1 MCAPSPLRPVANSR
15 EHSHPLLATGSIK
28 ECGCCSV
35 PYDGRSEAIPIISR
49 EVREFDCARLMPA
62 SSRST
67 RVANS
72 SAIGGRQIHS
82 SGTKL
87 TKATH
92 PRSKSQKQ
100 KPVYRGAS
108 IQGELQ

>member
-1 MCAPSPLRPVANSR
+1 MFAPSSVRPVANSR

-35 PYDGRSEAIPIISR
+35 PCDGRSEAIPIITR

-72 SAIGGRQIHS
+72 SAIGGNQISFLTHRTHRGDTPAFKITKTKTSLQGS
-82 SGTKL
+82 SND
-87 TKATH
+87 
-92 PRSKSQKQ
+92 
-100 KPVYRGAS
+100 VV
-108 IQGELQ
+108 